1 MVEDARRALGRYGE
15 AVAAAYLEAQ
25 GWQLVDRNWR
35 CRWGEVD
42 LVAQPEPGTVVFV
55 EVKTRSG
62 ELCGAPE
69 EAVTPRKLAR
79 LRRLAGVWLKER
91 GQGAAA
97 IRIDVIA
104 VTTGGPRGRSLHHLT
119 GVGA

>member
-1 MVEDARRALGRYGE
+1 MASDRRRELGRYGE
-15 AVAAAYLEAQ
+15 AVAAAYLELQ
-25 GWQLVDRNWR
+25 GWRVLDRNWR

-62 ELCGAPE
+62 EVCGAPE
-69 EAVTPRKLAR
+69 EAVTPRKLLR

-91 GQGAAA
+91 GQGARS

-104 VTTGGPRGRSLHHLT
+104 VTTGGPRGRSVHHLQA
-119 GVGA
+119 VGA